1 MPTAKA
7 SGDRHAIPAVAGN
20 AMHPE
25 PGSNWTFGR
34 LCQACIVLSIGF
46 LAVAAA
52 GAVGSAAAWRDSV
65 TGLAIG
71 GYDPVSYF
79 VSRSARRGRERHE
92 LVQGGSAWRFVNS
105 GNQAAFAAAPEVY
118 SPRYQGY
125 DPVAL
130 AQGGLSQGEP
140 LIWSL
145 HKGALY
151 LFQNPV
157 NRLRWLESPDSVR
170 KEANRAWPRL
180 SRTLPQLDTTSR

>member
-1 MPTAKA
+1 MLAEKP
-7 SGDRHAIPAVAGN
+7 SGDRHAIPAVAGM
-20 AMHPE
+20 AMHLE
-25 PGSNWTFGR
+25 PGAVCTFGR
-34 LCQACIVLSIGF
+34 LRQACMVLSIGF
-46 LAVAAA
+46 LAVAVAD
-52 GAVGSAAAWRDSV
+52 AVGNASAWRDSV

-79 VSRSARRGRERHE
+79 VYGTARRGRERHE
-92 LVQGGSAWRFVNS
+92 FVQGGSAWRFVNS

-130 AQGGLSQGEP
+130 SEGGLSQGEP

-170 KEANRAWPRL
+170 EAADRAWPRL
-180 SRTLPQLDTTSR
+180 SRTLPQFGTMSR

>member
-1 MPTAKA
+1 MHLKPGTVWAFR
-7 SGDRHAIPAVAGN
+7 RH
-20 AMHPE
+20 
-25 PGSNWTFGR
+25 
-34 LCQACIVLSIGF
+34 CQACIALSIGF

-52 GAVGSAAAWRDSV
+52 CAVGNASAWRDSV

-79 VSRSARRGRERHE
+79 VSRAARRGRERHE
-92 LVQGGSAWRFVNS
+92 LGHGGSAWRFVNS

-130 AQGGLSQGEP
+130 AKGGLSQGEP

-145 HKGALY
+145 HNGALY

-170 KEANRAWPRL
+170 EEADRAWPHL
-180 SRTLPQLDTTSR
+180 SRTLPEFGTIGR

>member
-7 SGDRHAIPAVAGN
+7 SGDRHAIPTIAGT
-20 AMHPE
+20 AMHPD
-25 PGSNWTFGR
+25 PGLIWTFGR
-34 LCQACIVLSIGF
+34 LYQACIVLSIGF

-52 GAVGSAAAWRDSV
+52 GAVGNAAAWRDPV

-79 VSRSARRGRERHE
+79 VSRTARRGRERHE
-92 LVQGGSAWRFVNS
+92 LVQDGSAWRFVNS

-125 DPVAL
+125 DPVAVSR
-130 AQGGLSQGEP
+130 GSLSQGEP
-140 LIWSL
+140 LIWTL

-157 NRLRWLESPDSVR
+157 NRLIWLESPDSVR
-170 KEANRAWPRL
+170 DEADRAWPRL
-180 SRTLPQLDTTSR
+180 SRTLPQFGTKSR